1 MFSKGN
7 RMKKD
12 RKYFPDYELYLIVI
26 VEVESKFKILDNFP
40 IIVFNNIILKI

>member
-1 MFSKGN
+1 
-7 RMKKD
+7 MKKD

-26 VEVESKFKILDNFP
+26 VVLIEVESKFKILDNFP